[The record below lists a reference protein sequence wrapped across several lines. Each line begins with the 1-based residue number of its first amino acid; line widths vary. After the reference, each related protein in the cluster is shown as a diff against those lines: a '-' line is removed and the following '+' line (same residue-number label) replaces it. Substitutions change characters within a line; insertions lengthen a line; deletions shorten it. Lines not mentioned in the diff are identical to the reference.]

1 MGRLTWKNP
10 DGTWGLNNMDIREVP
25 GELYGAVC
33 KLKDYEETGLMP
45 EQLVE
50 MDELYSEKCKE
61 AAKLQKELEA
71 YRAIGAVEECWE
83 AIKIKKDVTEN
94 VNMQLIA
101 GKNNYKE
108 VYDSFY
114 KIAAI
119 VQKATDNGSST

>member
-1 MGRLTWKNP
+1 MTEN
-10 DGTWGLNNMDIREVP
+10 E
-25 GELYGAVC
+25 
-33 KLKDYEETGLMP
+33 
-45 EQLVE
+45 
-50 MDELYSEKCKE
+50 
-61 AAKLQKELEA
+61 AKLILNVRISRFDHADDVNMALEVA
-71 YRAIGAVEECWE
+71 KNALEEIQQYHAIGTVEECRE
-83 AIKIKKDVTEN
+83 AVRIRKDVIEN